1 MSGIINATNLEV
13 ANIKDSTGTNTAMT
27 IASNGGVSG
36 IATTLTEQATTS
48 GTSIDFTVP
57 NTAKVIYVGFL
68 GCSFSGSND
77 DWAIRLGTS
86 GGIVSSGYE
95 STVSFTG
102 GGATPSG
109 ANSQSTSS
117 FPIWYSASAGNV
129 VYGQVTITNMGGNKF
144 TTQGN
149 LRGGG
154 YIGVSSGYVSLGG
167 SITTVRV
174 ITQNGRTFD
183 AGAVNVTYIE

>member
-1 MSGIINATNLEV
+1 MTSIIKVNNIQNSSGTSAL
-13 ANIKDSTGTNTAMT
+13 T
-27 IASNGGVSG
+27 IASNGSVSG

-48 GTSIDFTVP
+48 GTSVDFTVP

-102 GGATPSG
+102 GGSSPSG
-109 ANSQSTSS
+109 ANSQSTNS

>member
-1 MSGIINATNLEV
+1 MTSILKVDNIAHTN
-13 ANIKDSTGTNTAMT
+13 GTNAMT

-48 GTSIDFTVP
+48 GTSVDFTVP

-68 GCSFSGSND
+68 GCSFSSSND

-86 GGIVSSGYE
+86 GGIVSSGYA

-102 GGATPSG
+102 GGSSPSG
-109 ANSQSTSS
+109 GNTQSTNS
-117 FPIWYSASAGNV
+117 FSIWYSASPGDLI
-129 VYGQVTITNMGGNKF
+129 YGQVTITNMGGNKF
-144 TTQGN
+144 TSQGN

-154 YIGVSSGYVSLGG
+154 YIGLSSGYASLGG
-167 SITTVRV
+167 AITTVRV
-174 ITQNGRTFD
+174 ITLAGRTFD